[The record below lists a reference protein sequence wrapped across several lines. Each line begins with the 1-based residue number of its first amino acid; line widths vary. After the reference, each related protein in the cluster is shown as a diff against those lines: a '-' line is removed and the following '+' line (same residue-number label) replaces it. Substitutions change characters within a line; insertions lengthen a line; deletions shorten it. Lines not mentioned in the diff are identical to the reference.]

1 MLWFHGSEGTN
12 SAFEDWCEG
21 WEARKDW
28 RAAKI
33 HPYVLP
39 LCSTEFP
46 NKPKKRK
53 AHFDVDDDG
62 FINDDNGFVRD
73 GFAKNEVGGSEG
85 DRNAPGSGDK
95 VKTPVLGRSLYQ
107 TMSTSN
113 DVKINSSPKAIDGQR
128 YPCPAW
134 VVCDLSWGGAGQWPQ
149 REQSPVEHRGNLS
162 IHPSVRP
169 SVLPSSPNPSKM
181 AQI

>member
-1 MLWFHGSEGTN
+1 MAGRAQTLPLKTDVKVERHGRTEGLKDCEN
-12 SAFEDWCEG
+12 S
-21 WEARKDW
+21 
-28 RAAKI
+28 
-33 HPYVLP
+33 P

-128 YPCPAW
+128 YPCPA
-134 VVCDLSWGGAGQWPQ
+134 
-149 REQSPVEHRGNLS
+149 
-162 IHPSVRP
+162 
-169 SVLPSSPNPSKM
+169 
-181 AQI
+181 